1 LEKLLVLTEI
11 SETLRWDLDNCRIE
25 FKQFGVFILEYAGE
39 LHVNALGREK
49 EQTRLGP
56 RPRGIHKSTQ
66 EPNRKQ
72 QPKNNLKY
80 QNA

>member
-11 SETLRWDLDNCRIE
+11 SVNLRWDFDSCRLE

-49 EQTRLGP
+49 EQTGLG
-56 RPRGIHKSTQ
+56 PRGIHKSTQ

-72 QPKNNLKY
+72 PPQNNLKY